1 MYIDIQKHHS
11 RYIAV
16 LIEKRMAVLRNRIL
30 KENAEN
36 WYDYEGSQIEMK
48 ICDLSDE
55 YLRLTQVINEFYK
68 V

>member
-30 KENAEN
+30 KENSEN